1 MVVASLLG
9 TESLPIC
16 DAWRATKTP
25 AASYFGDP
33 APCAPLLTK
42 TLQIKE
48 PWLNSRTDHRGL
60 QNCLAL
66 SPNPPTAMRVLHRY
80 RDQVR

>member
-33 APCAPLLTK
+33 APCTPLA
-42 TLQIKE
+42 
-48 PWLNSRTDHRGL
+48 WS
-60 QNCLAL
+60 
-66 SPNPPTAMRVLHRY
+66 
-80 RDQVR
+80 